1 MYAFKVGL
9 YEFLRGVHR
18 KRLAGRMHMDPSTL
32 SRVVN
37 KNQRITEAD
46 LDRLIAAVRASERT
60 PPAMKEIVYLRS
72 LYARAEQEADSEAFR
87 LRGLRADREQAVR
100 LAIEREDL
108 LNSARR
114 RLAELRT
121 RSQLALRRDEE
132 RATED
137 AAQLVALETRVRE
150 LEHALAEAVAAIIA
164 LEEKLAGREQ
174 PRPDLGDPTSIPV
187 LADDPLRA
195 AQVLAA
201 IPVESERIAKA
212 GHLVPELALPAGLLM
227 FFAELLHRSDVET
240 LIPVMEESLSAMQVR
255 DLAAVLV
262 AAASDSVA
270 PDEEDFDVTWPTAEV
285 QALLYDL
292 VHQQLEPQTFAALI
306 HLLAA
311 DDHHGLAMAVLAGG
325 AQGPV
330 HDVLRVSAALRGL
343 DAPYLQE
350 ATMTRHPEGI
360 AELAGA
366 LRTENRD
373 PDARL
378 VLHTAG
384 QRLGDSELATLADIL
399 RVSWRTHDL
408 RELQEGAAL
417 RDEGQAWSRCW
428 TRATT
433 RRARRTEE
441 RQT

>member
-46 LDRLIAAVRASERT
+46 LDRLIAVVRTSERT
-60 PPAMKEIVYLRS
+60 PPTMQEIAYLRT
-72 LYARAEQEADSEAFR
+72 LYVRAERETDQEAFR
-87 LRGLRADREQAVR
+87 LRELRADREQAVKR
-100 LAIEREDL
+100 AIEREDL
-108 LNSARR
+108 LNSTRKQ
-114 RLAELRT
+114 LTELRS
-121 RSQLALRRDEE
+121 RYELILREGVWDEE
-132 RATED
+132 RAAKE
-137 AAQLVALETRVRE
+137 AAAKLVPLETRVRE
-150 LEHALAEAVAAIIA
+150 LEQALAEAVASLIA
-164 LEEKLAGREQ
+164 LEEKLAALE
-174 PRPDLGDPTSIPV
+174 PPFPDLGNPTRTSA
-187 LADDPLRA
+187 LANDPLHA

-212 GHLVPELALPAGLLM
+212 GCLVPELSLPAGLLM
-227 FFAELLHRSDVET
+227 FFTELLHRSGVET
-240 LIPVMEESLSAMQVR
+240 LMPVMGESLSTMPVR

-262 AAASDSVA
+262 AASDSVA
-270 PDEEDFDVTWPTAEV
+270 PVEEHFDEGWPTAEV
-285 QALLYDL
+285 RALLHDL
-292 VHQQLEPQTFAALI
+292 VHKQLEPRTFAALI

-311 DDHHGLAMAVLAGG
+311 DDHDGIARAILTDG

-330 HDVLRVSAALRGL
+330 HDVLRVSAALREL
-343 DAPYLQE
+343 DAPYLQD
-350 ATMTRHPEGI
+350 ATTTRHPEGI

-373 PDARL
+373 PDARF

-384 QRLGDSELATLADIL
+384 QRLGHSELATLADIL
-399 RVSWRTHDL
+399 RASCRIHDL

-417 RDEGQAWSRCW
+417 RDEG
-428 TRATT
+428 
-433 RRARRTEE
+433 
-441 RQT
+441 